1 MTLRNDGYLPNNNPE
16 DPYLQQHRCEN
27 LKSRNYYAFWYN
39 CMRFVVQKCG
49 GYWRI
54 LMMCVIPAGVSW
66 LRDPED
72 ANAMTLRNDGYL
84 PNITTQKTR
93 IFSNI
98 AVRTSNLAIIMRSD
112 IIVWGL
118 RFNNAVDTDWYWRCV
133 WSLRVCR
140 GGCVSASSRRTS

>member
-1 MTLRNDGYLPNNNPE
+1 
-16 DPYLQQHRCEN
+16 
-27 LKSRNYYAFWYN
+27 
-39 CMRFVVQKCG
+39 
-49 GYWRI
+49 
-54 LMMCVIPAGVSW
+54 MMCVIPAGVSW

-112 IIVWGL
+112 IIV
-118 RFNNAVDTDWYWRCV
+118 
-133 WSLRVCR
+133 
-140 GGCVSASSRRTS
+140 